1 MLYPLSKIQQQK
13 IDDTWKFLDYF
24 TNKSANNFKKIKAS
38 EYRLHIIHKVNIYT
52 IQQFYEYEKIINI
65 LYWNLK
71 KKLKKYYLD
80 NKTKYLIKKNLNDP
94 EINNIY
100 YNKYIKGIKK
110 PRSNEY
116 MSFVN
121 SVIHFNDINKKWYI
135 TGRLSEL
142 DDICMNIMR
151 DKKIYYVVYNKP
163 SYINKKYIKDHINLY
178 FNLNYP
184 FPNVN
189 PMFFNRNRKS
199 RWINRITKMYYNKN
213 KKIDKYW
220 YKIIY

>member
-1 MLYPLSKIQQQK
+1 
-13 IDDTWKFLDYF
+13 
-24 TNKSANNFKKIKAS
+24 
-38 EYRLHIIHKVNIYT
+38 
-52 IQQFYEYEKIINI
+52 
-65 LYWNLK
+65 
-71 KKLKKYYLD
+71 
-80 NKTKYLIKKNLNDP
+80 
-94 EINNIY
+94 
-100 YNKYIKGIKK
+100 
-110 PRSNEY
+110 

-189 PMFFNRNRKS
+189 PMFFTPLN
-199 RWINRITKMYYNKN
+199 I
-213 KKIDKYW
+213 
-220 YKIIY
+220 